1 MQLVTLWRWT
11 GYACSL
17 RWACVLGPPR
27 SDSCPSFLVVYG
39 FQRPSDWLT
48 LRVLWFPPPLA
59 SLIWPALSFSP
70 VRSLSLLGSRPSF
83 HHFGISV
90 CLPPHSSWELLWCLA
105 PSAVLHAA
113 VTPCFFIL
121 ILVTFIYYRYY
132 THLFIYILYIY
143 FLFLSFFPFGPPS
156 THWVVPRALFIK
168 LVKRSCPVPVTDTL
182 CWVSFSLAVGA
193 LYKLYYYYY
202 YMLILIKLILFKFSS
217 LNY

>member
-1 MQLVTLWRWT
+1 M
-11 GYACSL
+11 
-17 RWACVLGPPR
+17 
-27 SDSCPSFLVVYG
+27 
-39 FQRPSDWLT
+39 
-48 LRVLWFPPPLA
+48 A
-59 SLIWPALSFSP
+59 SGAICCLFSKVDTILPALSFSP

-90 CLPPHSSWELLWCLA
+90 CLPPHSSWELLGCLA

-121 ILVTFIYYRYY
+121 ILVTFIYYKYY

-202 YMLILIKLILFKFSS
+202 Y
-217 LNY
+217 Y